1 MASLK
6 GVVHVLS
13 FTPGMSASLRKR
25 LPGVA
30 VREVLR
36 EGTAEKHTGM
46 PWLER
51 DLFEDELE
59 ALRQAEVL
67 LTDART
73 LLRVMDQA
81 PNLRYVQ
88 IRSTGADFL
97 TSQLQGRRPPFV
109 VSRNTGAGVA
119 LLMAEY
125 VVGAAICW
133 ERGFLEARD
142 NQLKKVYD
150 RGPRF
155 ALYRGIRDLTVA
167 ELVIAE
173 LMRFNL
179 NSFPIYKVCH
189 IQCILPVARV
199 LKTFQCTVHGFSRTP
214 QSESKRSPYID
225 VYWSTGQMES
235 FLAECDYVVG
245 VLPSTPTT
253 KGLLGGDVLK
263 AAKKCPIL
271 LNAGRGDLISEKDL
285 LKALDAGW
293 ISGTILDVF
302 ETEPLP
308 EDSLLWTHPKVFL
321 TPHVSA
327 FGSWKNRVE
336 STLDCFVEN
345 YRRLQNG
352 EPLLGVVDWSAGY

>member
-1 MASLK
+1 MAS
-6 GVVHVLS
+6 GEDVVHVLS
-13 FTPGMSASLRKR
+13 FFPEMSAALRER
-25 LPGVA
+25 LPGVE
-30 VREVLR
+30 VKEVLR
-36 EGTAEKHTGM
+36 EGTYMKNTSR

-51 DLFEDELE
+51 DLFEDEVE
-59 ALRQAEVL
+59 NLRQAEVL
-67 LTDART
+67 LTDTRT
-73 LLRVMDQA
+73 LLKMMDQA
-81 PNLRYVQ
+81 PKLRFVQ
-88 IRSTGADFL
+88 ILSTGADVL
-97 TSQLQGRRPPFV
+97 TSKLKGRPPHFV
-109 VSRNTGAGVA
+109 VSRNTGTGVA

-133 ERGFLEARD
+133 ERGFLEARE

-155 ALYRGIRDLTVA
+155 ALYRSIRDLT
-167 ELVIAE
+167 
-173 LMRFNL
+173 FG
-179 NSFPIYKVCH
+179 
-189 IQCILPVARV
+189 ILGIGSMGLEVARV
-199 LKTFQCTVHGFSRTP
+199 LKSFQCTVHGFSRTP
-214 QSESKRSPYID
+214 QGESARSPYID

-235 FLAECDYVVG
+235 FLAECDYVIG

-263 AAKKCPIL
+263 AAKKCPVL

-285 LKALDAGW
+285 LNALDAGW

-308 EDSLLWTHPKVFL
+308 EESLLWTHPKVFL

-327 FGSWKNRVE
+327 YGSWKNRVE

-345 YRRLQNG
+345 YRRLQKG

>member
-1 MASLK
+1 MASVK

-13 FTPGMSASLRKR
+13 FTPGMSASLRER

-30 VREVLR
+30 VKEVLR
-36 EGTAEKHTGM
+36 EGTAENHTGM

-59 ALRQAEVL
+59 TLGQAEVL

-73 LLRVMDQA
+73 LLHVMDLA
-81 PNLRYVQ
+81 PKLRYVQ
-88 IRSTGADFL
+88 IRSTGADAL
-97 TSQLQGRRPPFV
+97 ISQLKGRRPPFV

-125 VVGAAICW
+125 VVGAAICR

-155 ALYRGIRDLTVA
+155 ALYRSIKDLT
-167 ELVIAE
+167 
-173 LMRFNL
+173 FG
-179 NSFPIYKVCH
+179 
-189 IQCILPVARV
+189 ILGVGSMGLEVARV
-199 LKTFQCTVHGFSRTP
+199 LKSFHCVVHGFSRTP
-214 QSESKRSPYID
+214 QSESTRSPYVD

-235 FLAECDYVVG
+235 FLAECDYVIG
-245 VLPSTPTT
+245 VLPSTPMT

-352 EPLLGVVDWSAGY
+352 EPLLGVVDWGAGY